1 MNESDLRKIW
11 SQVRQKHFYP
21 ELPDPVSV
29 ESVKSRELIARNDSA
44 ESRDSVEPSDSPQ
57 SDSADSDE
65 SVQSSSIASSVI
77 DVALEIKSKRISLS
91 ESFVER
97 LAPFM
102 ASEKVVEAL
111 LDHGVSH
118 YSYCPWDFF
127 THLSLYNEAKR
138 ILDSKETAQRVAEYF
153 MDIAVDTHCFKTMD
167 TPLPE
172 LYRSMNGERASRNS
186 LHGSAEPGE
195 IAESG
200 KVNKAIHA
208 LYQRIWGED
217 LGIKGFEKISRKLS
231 RIPYLDRKKWPESI
245 RRFSKIVK
253 AFLESEEESEGPGES
268 NPMGQNDLSQYSNQ
282 EVDQGLRE
290 FALTSGTPGEFK
302 EVIEDFQEELDELGY
317 PDYSGMALG
326 GGSST
331 DADLLYYM
339 KLAENYSLP
348 VRRTPIEKSGSMY
361 PHSHSPWEVG
371 KPFKDIDPWTSFG
384 KYMPGITQIWERREG
399 ETYGEEEATPDCI
412 VMIDSSGS
420 MVNPKQYL
428 SHAVLGAACASDA
441 YLRNGASVAVYN
453 FSDVEAGG
461 RRILDFTS
469 ERKSIYQCLCHY
481 FGGGTR
487 IDIGG
492 IDGIRS
498 EGPDDIFM
506 ITDMQITNLES
517 LIEYF
522 NGLENRIT
530 AVHIGDNEHV
540 RKFRRSMEIRKN
552 LSIYTIQKKED
563 IPRIVLGKVREYLGN
578 V

>member
-1 MNESDLRKIW
+1 MNKSDLQRIW
-11 SQVRQKHFYP
+11 SQVRRKHFYP

-29 ESVKSRELIARNDSA
+29 ESV
-44 ESRDSVEPSDSPQ
+44 ESGDSVDSN
-57 SDSADSDE
+57 E
-65 SVQSSSIASSVI
+65 SNASSVA
-77 DVALEIKSKRISLS
+77 DVALEIKSKRITLS

-97 LAPFM
+97 LAPFLPP
-102 ASEKVVEAL
+102 ETVVEAL

-138 ILDSKETAQRVAEYF
+138 VLGSKETAQRVAEYF
-153 MDIAVDTHCFKTMD
+153 MDIAADTHCFKTME

-172 LYRSMNGERASRNS
+172 LYRSMNDERASRDS
-186 LHGSAEPGE
+186 LPGSAEAGQIPE
-195 IAESG
+195 NARDLDAVHG
-200 KVNKAIHA
+200 KINRAIHA

-217 LGIKGFEKISRKLS
+217 LGVRGFEEVSRKLS

-245 RRFSKIVK
+245 HRFAKIVK
-253 AFLESEEESEGPGES
+253 VLIESEEQSEGSGES

-290 FALTSGTPGEFK
+290 FALTSGSPGDFK
-302 EVIEDFQEELDELGY
+302 EIIDDFQEELNELGY
-317 PDYSGMALG
+317 PDYSGMGLG

-331 DADLLYYM
+331 DAELLYYM

-399 ETYGEEEATPDCI
+399 ETYGEDEATPDCI

-428 SHAVLGAACASDA
+428 SHAVLGAACASDS

-461 RRILDFTS
+461 RRIVDFTN
-469 ERKSIYQCLCHY
+469 ERKRIYQCLCHY

-487 IDIGG
+487 IDIED
-492 IDGIRS
+492 IDRIES
-498 EGPDDIFM
+498 EGSPDIFL

-540 RKFRRSMEIRKN
+540 RKFRRSVEIRKK

>member
-1 MNESDLRKIW
+1 MNKSELLRIW
-11 SQVRQKHFYP
+11 SEVRRKHFYP

-29 ESVKSRELIARNDSA
+29 ESLRFEARPEPDVDSIQKQS
-44 ESRDSVEPSDSPQ
+44 EGSSDIG
-57 SDSADSDE
+57 DSD
-65 SVQSSSIASSVI
+65 QSPPPVS

-91 ESFVER
+91 ESFVKQ
-97 LAPFM
+97 LTDFLPP
-102 ASEKVVEAL
+102 EKTVEAL

-118 YSYCPWDFF
+118 YSYCPWNFF
-127 THLSLYNEAKR
+127 THLSLYNEAKAVMG
-138 ILDSKETAQRVAEYF
+138 DKEMAQRVAEYF
-153 MDIAVDTHCFKTMD
+153 MDVAADTHCFKTME

-172 LYRSMNGERASRNS
+172 LYRAMNRAMTLRDQSDQRTQGDGITEQIS
-186 LHGSAEPGE
+186 
-195 IAESG
+195 ESDAHQG
-200 KVNKAIHA
+200 KIHRAIHA

-217 LGIKGFEKISRKLS
+217 LGIQGFEKISRKLS
-231 RIPYLDRKKWPESI
+231 RIPYLDRKRWPESI
-245 RRFSKIVK
+245 RRFAKIVK
-253 AFLESEEESEGPGES
+253 ALLESEEQTEGSGES
-268 NPMGQNDLSQYSNQ
+268 NPMGENDLSQYSNR

-290 FALTSGTPGEFK
+290 FALTSGSPSEFK
-302 EVIEDFQEELDELGY
+302 NVVEDFQEELDELGY
-317 PDYSGMALG
+317 PDYSGMGLG
-326 GGSST
+326 QGSSV

-348 VRRTPIEKSGSMY
+348 VRKTPIEKSGSMY
-361 PHSHSPWEVG
+361 PYSHSPWEVG

-399 ETYGEEEATPDCI
+399 ETYGEDEATPDCI

-441 YLRNGASVAVYN
+441 YLRNDASVAVYN

-461 RRILDFTS
+461 RRVLDFTND
-469 ERKSIYQCLCHY
+469 RKSIYQCLCHY

-487 IDIGG
+487 IDIGD
-492 IDGIRS
+492 IDAIKSDGT
-498 EGPDDIFM
+498 PDIFM

-522 NGLENRIT
+522 NGLDNRIT

-552 LSIYTIQKKED
+552 LNIYTIQKKED